1 MRYFLAFCGAWVSAM
16 SPVMAQPVSY
26 EEALR
31 GAVVEQPQVRSRELQ
46 LDARRSAADAADE
59 LPDPTLRAGIR
70 NLPVTGPDLL
80 DPTMMTMLEVG
91 VEQQIP
97 NLAERRA
104 RASIAG
110 ADIETAGAE
119 LARTRYLARLG
130 AGEAWVQLAF
140 AQRRL
145 MVADT
150 ALDQVTDLVPVSRS
164 AVSSGSARPA
174 ETLEVRRAVLEIED
188 ARIAIEADE
197 AAAQAQLARFIG
209 VADAVAV
216 GEPPSADI
224 DPEDIRRSLAN
235 HPEILLAGAQLREM
249 QARVDLARS
258 DNRPDFG
265 VSASYGVRERQYGD
279 VFTVMGSITLPL
291 FGKHRQQPLIAAA
304 EAEAEA
310 AVASREDQVRAVAAR
325 FEADLAA
332 WRSAYRQ
339 WQRAREELLP
349 LARDRVSLETASYAA
364 GRAELLDVIAAIRDL
379 ALLDIEILEREEA
392 TVAAATRLRL
402 AYTEDV
408 Q

>member
-224 DPEDIRRSLAN
+224 DPEDIRRGLAN

>member
-31 GAVVEQPQVRSRELQ
+31 SAVVEQPQVRSRELQ

-188 ARIAIEADE
+188 ARTAIEADE

-209 VADAVAV
+209 EADAVAV
-216 GEPPSADI
+216 GEPPSAGI
-224 DPEDIRRSLAN
+224 DPEDIRRRLAN

-304 EAEAEA
+304 EAEAQA
-310 AVASREDQVRAVAAR
+310 AIASREDQVRAVAAR

-349 LARDRVSLETASYAA
+349 LARDRATLETASYAA

>member
-1 MRYFLAFCGAWVSAM
+1 MRYFLAFCGALVAGM
-16 SPVMAQPVSY
+16 SPVAAQPVSY

-31 GAVVEQPQVRSRELQ
+31 ASVAQQPQVRSRELQ

-59 LPDPTLRAGIR
+59 LPDPTLRAGVR
-70 NLPVTGPDLL
+70 NLPVTGPELF

-91 VEQQIP
+91 VEQRIP
-97 NLAERRA
+97 NLVERRA
-104 RASIAG
+104 RAGIAN

-130 AGEAWVQLAF
+130 AGEAWVQLAY

-145 MVADT
+145 LVANA
-150 ALDQVTDLVPVSRS
+150 ALEQVSELVPVSRS
-164 AVSSGSARPA
+164 AISSGSARAA
-174 ETLEVRRAVLEIED
+174 ESLEVRRAVLEIED
-188 ARIAIEADE
+188 SLTAIEADE
-197 AAAQAQLARFIG
+197 AAARAQLARFIDET
-209 VADAVAV
+209 DAVAV

-224 DPEDIRRSLAN
+224 DPDELRRNLAN

-265 VSASYGVRERQYGD
+265 VSTSYGVRERQYGD

-304 EAEAEA
+304 QAEAQA
-310 AVASREDQVRAVAAR
+310 AIASREDRMRALNAR

-332 WRSAYRQ
+332 WRSASRQ
-339 WQRAREELLP
+339 WRRARDELLP
-349 LARDRVSLETASYAA
+349 LARDRVTLETASYAA
-364 GRAELLDVIAAIRDL
+364 GRAELLDVIAAIRSQ
-379 ALLDIEILEREEA
+379 ALLDIEILRREEA

-402 AYTEDV
+402 AYTGDV

>member
-1 MRYFLAFCGAWVSAM
+1 MRYFLAFCGTWVSAM

-104 RASIAG
+104 RAGIAD
-110 ADIETAGAE
+110 ADIDTAGAE

-130 AGEAWVQLAF
+130 AGEAWVQLAY

-145 MVADT
+145 MVADA
-150 ALDQVTDLVPVSRS
+150 ALDQVSDLVPVSRS

-188 ARIAIEADE
+188 ARTAIEADE

-209 VADAVAV
+209 ETDAVAV
-216 GEPPSADI
+216 GETPSADI
-224 DPEDIRRSLAN
+224 DPEEIRRSLAN
-235 HPEILLAGAQLREM
+235 NPEILLAGAQLREM

-304 EAEAEA
+304 EAEALA

>member
-31 GAVVEQPQVRSRELQ
+31 SAVVEQPQVRSRELQ

-188 ARIAIEADE
+188 ARTAIEADE

-209 VADAVAV
+209 EADAVAV

-224 DPEDIRRSLAN
+224 DPEDIRRRLAN

-304 EAEAEA
+304 EAEAQA
-310 AVASREDQVRAVAAR
+310 AIASREDQVRAVAAR

-349 LARDRVSLETASYAA
+349 LARDRATLETASYAA